1 MSFEIGQKV
10 IHCRDGLSTIV
21 STTKMGEKEYFIVQ
35 IAHGQE
41 VKTYVPIDR
50 ADAVIRHIM
59 NKDEADFLLKDLKT
73 LSKEFNPNTK
83 QRRDAFKRRL
93 SSGSVTDI
101 AYMFQQNYLYK
112 QDPDSVK
119 LGAMDIEMLDYASN
133 MLLDE
138 LALTYGIDREKILA
152 FVIDRQAKL

>member
-21 STTKMGEKEYFIVQ
+21 STTKMGEKDYFIVQ
-35 IAHGQE
+35 LAHGQE
-41 VKTYVPIDR
+41 VKTYVPIEK
-50 ADAVIRHIM
+50 ADAVIRRIM
-59 NKDEADFLLKDLKT
+59 NADEADFLLKDLKS
-73 LSKEFNPNTK
+73 LSMEFNPNTK

-93 SSGSVTDI
+93 SSGNVIDI
-101 AYMFQQNYLYK
+101 AYMFQQNFLYK
-112 QDPDSVK
+112 QEPESVK
-119 LGAMDIEMLDYASN
+119 LGAMDIEMLEYASN

-138 LALTYGIDREKILA
+138 LALTYDVNREDILK